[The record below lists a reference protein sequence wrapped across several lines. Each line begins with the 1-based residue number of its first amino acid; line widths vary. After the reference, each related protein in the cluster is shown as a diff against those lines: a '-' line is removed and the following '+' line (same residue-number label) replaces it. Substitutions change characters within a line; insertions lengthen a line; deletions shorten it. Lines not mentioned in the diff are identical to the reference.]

1 MRTTRLSFL
10 HRNRPY
16 RRDIR
21 RTEPE
26 TSTPDRTIAC
36 PNQKTAY
43 AMAYRLVVPSSR
55 VEEAFCVEARAPG
68 ASQPAGW
75 PASLVASELAWLPA
89 SVLAWAQRVAVAQRV
104 PVERGARPQGRASQ
118 TALA

>member
-36 PNQKTAY
+36 PNHKTAY
-43 AMAYRLVVPSSR
+43 PRAYRLVVPSSRVVVPSSR

-75 PASLVASELAWLPA
+75 PASLVASGPALLPA
-89 SVLAWAQRVAVAQRV
+89 LGVGFGSPGV
-104 PVERGARPQGRASQ
+104 GG
-118 TALA
+118 